1 MMRSIEGRAF
11 GLMIQRQCS
20 KSMAANIPM
29 QRYAEP
35 EDIANI
41 MLFLASD
48 ESRFMTGA
56 TYFADGGN
64 TLKVSAF
71 TNARASALW

>member
-1 MMRSIEGRAF
+1 MIKQRSNQWQPIFPYGAT
-11 GLMIQRQCS
+11 LS
-20 KSMAANIPM
+20 
-29 QRYAEP
+29 

-64 TLKVSAF
+64 TA
-71 TNARASALW
+71 

>member
-1 MMRSIEGRAF
+1 
-11 GLMIQRQCS
+11 
-20 KSMAANIPM
+20 M

-48 ESRFMTGA
+48 ESVFVTGSV
-56 TYFADGGN
+56 YLADGGI
-64 TLKVSAF
+64 TS
-71 TNARASALW
+71 